1 MTQHNNNQ
9 KYATIAIVG
18 APNAGK
24 STITNALAKTKL
36 AIVSPKVQTTR
47 TSLKAI
53 ITNQEN
59 QLIII
64 DTPGIFVPQDHRI
77 LERIIVKTAWQA
89 LREAD
94 HICLVI
100 DVSCGINKQNQQII
114 TDLKKENLPI
124 TVLLNKI
131 DLVKKHKLLQ
141 IIADLQNFGLED
153 IIPISAL
160 QNDGIEQL
168 KTFLFTQCKHF
179 GWLYQQNEI
188 TTASYRFL
196 ASEITRE
203 QLFLH
208 LNQEIPYQL
217 NVLTDSYQVL
227 DKSIKIYQTILVSK
241 NNQKTIILGKNGEII
256 KKIGMLAKQE
266 IANLVKTRVHLFLFI
281 KVNESWMKN
290 IDNFENLKLD
300 KLPL

>member
-1 MTQHNNNQ
+1 M
-9 KYATIAIVG
+9 
-18 APNAGK
+18 
-24 STITNALAKTKL
+24 
-36 AIVSPKVQTTR
+36 
-47 TSLKAI
+47 
-53 ITNQEN
+53 
-59 QLIII
+59 
-64 DTPGIFVPQDHRI
+64 F
-77 LERIIVKTAWQA
+77 
-89 LREAD
+89 
-94 HICLVI
+94 C
-100 DVSCGINKQNQQII
+100 
-114 TDLKKENLPI
+114 
-124 TVLLNKI
+124 NKI

-217 NVLTDSYQVL
+217 NVLTDSYQIL
-227 DKSIKIYQTILVSK
+227 DKSVKIYQTILVSK
-241 NNQKTIILGKNGEII
+241 NNQKTIILGKNGEMI